1 MSLKLGELLIRE
13 GIITQVQLDEAL
25 KCHVIFGIKLGSSLI
40 ELGYVQEDVLMA
52 LLSRK
57 LGVPSVSHS
66 ELNEVPPE
74 VIGRLSPAVA
84 EKFRVIP
91 IRLENKCLHVAMS
104 DPTDFKAQDELSFIT
119 GNIIIPNIAPDIQ
132 LFYALEKYYGV
143 RLDHRYVSASCE
155 LKKIRNRNSSDES
168 AAFVTDDSQ
177 YTISADIEKKSA
189 SPELINV
196 NIPKGLG
203 RAEPAVPDSD
213 ARTLAGRQAIELYTI
228 DKLSLDFSKARDR
241 DDVADIFIKYLGQE
255 FSRCALL
262 TIRGN
267 RAVGWRAAVSGKP
280 VKGFEHT
287 TLDIA
292 KSSELSEVFIGKH
305 YFFGALAESQP
316 NLPLTT
322 ALDLT
327 SFSTI
332 LSLPVVMN
340 DRVVAMIV
348 VSSDAMS
355 LQRRLE
361 ELQRLVFKA
370 SLTFQIMVLKN
381 KLLQT

>member
-1 MSLKLGELLIRE
+1 MSLKLGELLIKE
-13 GIITQVQLDEAL
+13 GLITQSQLDEAL

-40 ELGYVQEDVLMA
+40 ELGLIREEVLLD

-57 LGVPSVSHS
+57 LGVPPVSHA
-66 ELNEVPPE
+66 ELNDVPSE
-74 VIGRLSPAVA
+74 VITRLSSAVA

-119 GNIIIPNIAPDIQ
+119 GNIIVPNIAPDIQ
-132 LFYALEKYYGV
+132 ILYALEKYYGV
-143 RLDHRYVSASCE
+143 KLDHRYVSANYE
-155 LKKIRNRNSSDES
+155 LKKLRAQSSMDES
-168 AAFVTDDSQ
+168 DVFVTDDSK
-177 YTISADIEKKSA
+177 YAISADYA
-189 SPELINV
+189 ATHTPNELINV
-196 NIPKGLG
+196 PIPKGLSNG
-203 RAEPAVPDSD
+203 LPKQASEAQEQT
-213 ARTLAGRQAIELYTI
+213 ARQTIELYTI
-228 DKLSLDFSKARDR
+228 DKLSLDFSRARNR

-255 FSRCALL
+255 FNRCALL

-267 RAVGWRAAVSGKP
+267 IAVGWRAVVGGKQ

-287 TLDIA
+287 TLEIS
-292 KSSELSEVFIGKH
+292 KSSELSEIFIGKH
-305 YFFGALAESQP
+305 YFFGTLAESQP

-322 ALDLT
+322 ALNLT
-327 SFSTI
+327 VFNTI

-355 LQRRLE
+355 LHRRLE
-361 ELQRLVFKA
+361 ELQKLVYKA